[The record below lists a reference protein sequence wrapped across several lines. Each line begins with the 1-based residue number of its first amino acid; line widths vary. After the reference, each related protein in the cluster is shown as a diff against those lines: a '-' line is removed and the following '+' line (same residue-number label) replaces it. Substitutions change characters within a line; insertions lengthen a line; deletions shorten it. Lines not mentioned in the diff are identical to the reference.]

1 MWTIVLA
8 SLVAAS
14 RGPTIPMRVETP
26 LSAQHMLADA
36 LATAE
41 SVDWVMAG
49 NHRVTF
55 AIDRA
60 GESYTLVAFTGA
72 RGRVIGLEIIDAGP
86 GPLEPGDLSW
96 LTDVMKDRAS
106 ITRLLVNSGGYVTLV
121 TDDGEQYQVLPGHGS
136 NASVEARWAASW
148 NA

>member
-26 LSAQHMLADA
+26 LHAQHMLADA

-41 SVDWVMAG
+41 SVDWVIAG
-49 NHRVTF
+49 NHRV
-55 AIDRA
+55 
-60 GESYTLVAFTGA
+60 S
-72 RGRVIGLEIIDAGP
+72 VIGLEIIDAGP

-96 LTDVMKDRAS
+96 LTDVIKDRAS
-106 ITRLLVNSGGYVTLV
+106 ITRLLVTTDGNVTLV
-121 TDDGEQYQVLPGHGS
+121 TDDGEQYQALPGHGS